1 MIQPV
6 VQRDARPVDLSSRIL
21 FLRVSIVM
29 VCLILAALIAAP
41 AARGQ
46 ALPAAEAAPI
56 STGFSVP
63 RTAGTLNYGISAS
76 ESVIWGFNG
85 TSGVGSSTNV
95 TGDLGYISNSKLDPF
110 SAVFS
115 GGYSWGVGEG
125 PSYGFVSLGVSQVIN
140 VGRWSF
146 VASDSLSYLPET
158 ATTGLSGIPGVGD
171 LGVNPVQVG
180 LNTGQGI
187 LSNYSSRVSNTVSG
201 SLQRQITGKTSIN
214 GTGSYN
220 ILHFLDNT
228 GSAANSGLDTS
239 LVSGGGGISHQVNA
253 RNTWGGNYAYTSASF
268 TGQTFGIPAQ
278 DFTSQT
284 ASLQYSHKFTPKL
297 SVALSGG
304 PQWSRVDS
312 NGSPQSLSLFA
323 NVSGEYA
330 GRFSSAS
337 LGYVR
342 STSGGDGV
350 VGGSLSDSVTFGASR
365 TFAQVWSTSLTVAYA
380 RNTSLPSLVLT
391 PYTFNTTVG
400 GIQVSRAI
408 MRSLSAYASYTAESQ
423 SNTTNSAVAVDVFNG
438 VTQVLGFG
446 LTYSPSS
453 IHMGRQ

>member
-1 MIQPV
+1 MLQSA
-6 VQRDARPVDLSSRIL
+6 VQCDDSAVALSSRISILRTGIAVACL
-21 FLRVSIVM
+21 FLAGLLM
-29 VCLILAALIAAP
+29 GAP
-41 AARGQ
+41 AAIGQ

-85 TSGVGSSTNV
+85 ISGSTSSTNV
-95 TGDLGYISNSKLDPF
+95 TGDLGYISNSKRDPF

-115 GGYSWGVGEG
+115 GGYSWGMSNE

-140 VGRWSF
+140 AGRWNF
-146 VASDSLSYLPET
+146 LVSDSLSYLPNT

-171 LGVNPVQVG
+171 LGITPVQVG
-180 LNTGQGI
+180 PDTGQGI
-187 LSNYSSRVSNTVSG
+187 LSNYSNRVSNTVSG

-214 GTGSYN
+214 GSGTYN
-220 ILHFLDNT
+220 VLHFLDNT
-228 GSAANSGLDTS
+228 GSALNSGLDTS
-239 LVSGGGGISHQVNA
+239 MVSGGGGISHQVNA
-253 RNTWGGNYAYTSASF
+253 RNTWGGNYSYANNSF
-268 TGQTFGIPAQ
+268 PGDNFGLPVQ

-284 ASLQYSHKFTPKL
+284 ASLMYSHKFSRRV
-297 SVALSGG
+297 SVTLNGG
-304 PQWSRVDS
+304 PQWSSEDS
-312 NGSPQSLSLFA
+312 SGSPQSLSLYA

-337 LGYVR
+337 LAYVR
-342 STSGGDGV
+342 STSGGYGV
-350 VGGSLSDSVTFGASR
+350 VGGSLSDSVSFGADR
-365 TFAQVWSTSLTVAYA
+365 RFARVWSASLTAAYS
-380 RNTSLPSLVLT
+380 RNSSLPSQSVT
-391 PYTFNTTVG
+391 PYMFNTTVG
-400 GIQVSRAI
+400 SVQISRAI
-408 MRSLSAYASYTAESQ
+408 MRSLSAYASYTGESQ
-423 SNTTNSAVAVDVFNG
+423 SGTSSPVAVDVFNG